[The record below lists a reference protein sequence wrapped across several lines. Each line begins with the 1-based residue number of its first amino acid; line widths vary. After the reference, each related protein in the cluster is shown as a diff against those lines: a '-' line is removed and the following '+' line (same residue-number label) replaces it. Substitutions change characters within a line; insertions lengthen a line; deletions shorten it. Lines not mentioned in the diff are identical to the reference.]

1 MSSFSQLLNISRST
15 MQSCM
20 RNLDLVSNNLANV
33 NTTAFK
39 RSRSNFQELLSAQGE
54 SGVEMRTTQGLMDQ
68 GTLQNTE
75 NAMDVAIEG
84 EGFFQVA
91 LADGQTAYTRDG
103 QFFLDAERNLVTAN
117 GYYLQW
123 DGKIPENAAQIH
135 FNPDGTV
142 MALIE
147 DTWTQIGTVPLSRF
161 ANPGGLQIVG
171 DNLFL
176 ASAASG
182 EAEDGQPLEEGF
194 GKLVG
199 GALEG
204 SNVNMSEEMTQMVVL
219 QRNYQMSIKA
229 FQQADQMLGQAIQMR
244 RG

>member
-91 LADGQTAYTRDG
+91 LADGQTAYTAMASFSWMPNATWS
-103 QFFLDAERNLVTAN
+103 QPTA
-117 GYYLQW
+117 
-123 DGKIPENAAQIH
+123 ITCS
-135 FNPDGTV
+135 GT
-142 MALIE
+142 AR
-147 DTWTQIGTVPLSRF
+147 SRKMPPRSTSTRT
-161 ANPGGLQIVG
+161 A
-171 DNLFL
+171 
-176 ASAASG
+176 
-182 EAEDGQPLEEGF
+182 
-194 GKLVG
+194 
-199 GALEG
+199 
-204 SNVNMSEEMTQMVVL
+204 
-219 QRNYQMSIKA
+219 R
-229 FQQADQMLGQAIQMR
+229 
-244 RG
+244 